1 MRLLRSVERAAAAER
16 QTDPA
21 AITVILLVAFC
32 LSIAVALLRGG
43 SFSTL
48 TGLSLRCGWVA
59 LVAFCAQAL
68 VIYNPLPRA
77 EGLTGLHSLLLLGSY
92 AVLILVVVLNRKVP
106 GMPLVGIG
114 LGMNLLVILLNG
126 GFMPISW
133 EALEQAGLTNLALS
147 PEAGSRLM
155 ATKDVLLPR
164 DQTRL
169 WILSDI
175 LVIPAQL
182 PLSSVF
188 SVGDVMLA
196 CGIFWLFQRTMRA
209 PSVVPTAG

>member
-1 MRLLRSVERAAAAER
+1 M
-16 QTDPA
+16 
-21 AITVILLVAFC
+21 ILLVAFC
-32 LSIAVALLRGG
+32 VSIAVALLRGG
-43 SFSTL
+43 TFRTL

-68 VIYNPLPRA
+68 VMYNPLPRA
-77 EGLTGLHSLLLLGSY
+77 EGLLGYHSLILLVSY
-92 AVLILVVVLNRKVP
+92 AALIVVVVLNIKLP

-126 GFMPISW
+126 GFMPITW
-133 EALEQAGLTNLALS
+133 EALAQAGLTNLALS
-147 PEAGSRLM
+147 PEAGSRIM

-188 SVGDVMLA
+188 SVGDVLLA

-209 PSVVPTAG
+209 PSAVPTAR